1 MKYIKC
7 ESNNPGIRRS
17 IGGLSFQCASLP
29 GMMSYLLSKNT
40 IWGVVDILKY
50 IYIYYRYIDIIYIKS
65 HILSYMGQCLH
76 LVIKC
81 ILFGNLFH
89 ICWSHG
95 PFSFISD
102 YPLFKL
108 VIFNNYVE

>member
-50 IYIYYRYIDIIYIKS
+50 IYIYIIGILILYIYIKS

-89 ICWSHG
+89 IC
-95 PFSFISD
+95 
-102 YPLFKL
+102 
-108 VIFNNYVE
+108 

>member
-50 IYIYYRYIDIIYIKS
+50 IYIYYRYIDIIYI
-65 HILSYMGQCLH
+65 
-76 LVIKC
+76 
-81 ILFGNLFH
+81 
-89 ICWSHG
+89 
-95 PFSFISD
+95 
-102 YPLFKL
+102 
-108 VIFNNYVE
+108 

>member
-50 IYIYYRYIDIIYIKS
+50 IYIYIY
-65 HILSYMGQCLH
+65 
-76 LVIKC
+76 VC
-81 ILFGNLFH
+81 IL
-89 ICWSHG
+89 
-95 PFSFISD
+95 
-102 YPLFKL
+102 
-108 VIFNNYVE
+108 

>member
-50 IYIYYRYIDIIYIKS
+50 IYIY
-65 HILSYMGQCLH
+65 IL
-76 LVIKC
+76 
-81 ILFGNLFH
+81 
-89 ICWSHG
+89 
-95 PFSFISD
+95 
-102 YPLFKL
+102 
-108 VIFNNYVE
+108 